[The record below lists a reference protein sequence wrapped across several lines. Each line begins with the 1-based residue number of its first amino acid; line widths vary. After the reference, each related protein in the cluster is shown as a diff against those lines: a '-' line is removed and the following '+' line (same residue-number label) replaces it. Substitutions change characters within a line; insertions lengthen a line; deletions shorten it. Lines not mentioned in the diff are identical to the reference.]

1 MSNHLRRALAAAAL
15 AAAASLAGAQ
25 PPVDLQVVS
34 ATVRDSP
41 VAGAAVTLQRAGT
54 TVASGTSDG
63 QGLVRFTPGVPDD
76 AGTQVTVSKPGYAE
90 LAMRCPC
97 DAAVLALSP
106 AMTDLDGLRI
116 VLDWGRAP
124 ADLDAHL
131 AFPGHH
137 VYFLAKQGGDARL
150 DVDSVRG
157 GGPETITLARRQ
169 PGVRYLYA
177 VHDYSDKDAPATDRL
192 ARSGARVFVYVG
204 QTLVRTYAV
213 PAGTGNFWSVFAI
226 GPDGELQDLDVLKGV
241 SSRDRLQTA
250 DFQDVIDHPAAR
262 PADVG
267 TAARSDALAANAR
280 GEAAYHAGRVDEAIA
295 QYLQAIDLG
304 GAQGQVYSNLGLAF
318 QKAHR
323 VAEAMWANRKAIALA
338 QGPAAAT
345 VRASSHYNNGR
356 LYESARRWD
365 DALREY
371 RAAQAEAAN
380 PVYDHAIAR
389 MQQQGA
395 R

>member
-1 MSNHLRRALAAAAL
+1 
-15 AAAASLAGAQ
+15 
-25 PPVDLQVVS
+25 
-34 ATVRDSP
+34 
-41 VAGAAVTLQRAGT
+41 
-54 TVASGTSDG
+54 
-63 QGLVRFTPGVPDD
+63 
-76 AGTQVTVSKPGYAE
+76 
-90 LAMRCPC
+90 MRCPC

-106 AMTDLDGLRI
+106 AMADLDGLRI
-116 VLDWGRAP
+116 VLDWGKAP

-131 AFPGHH
+131 AFPGNH
-137 VYFLAKQGGDARL
+137 VYFLAKQGAGARL

-157 GGPETITLARRQ
+157 RGPETITLAHRQ

-177 VHDYSDKDAPATDRL
+177 VHDYSDKDDPRTDRL
-192 ARSGARVFVYVG
+192 SRSGARVFVYVG

-226 GPDGELQDLDVLKGV
+226 GPDGEFQDLDVVKGV
-241 SSRDRLQTA
+241 TSRDRLQTA

-262 PADVG
+262 PARLEP
-267 TAARSDALAANAR
+267 AAQTDAHAANAQ

-295 QYLQAIDLG
+295 HYLQAIDLD
-304 GAQGQVYSNLGLAF
+304 AAYGQAYSNLGLAF

-356 LYESARRWD
+356 IYESARQWD

-371 RAAQAEAAN
+371 RAAQAETAN

>member
-1 MSNHLRRALAAAAL
+1 MSNHLRRMLAAAAL
-15 AAAASLAGAQ
+15 AAASLARAHS
-25 PPVDLQVVS
+25 PVDVQVVS
-34 ATVRDSP
+34 ATVQDSP
-41 VAGAAVTLQRAGT
+41 IGGAVVTLQRAGQPPL
-54 TVASGTSDG
+54 SGTSDG
-63 QGLVRFTPGVPDD
+63 QGLVRFTGVADD
-76 AGTQVTVSKPGYAE
+76 ANAQVVVSKPGYAD

-106 AMTDLDGLRI
+106 AMADLDGLRI
-116 VLDWGRAP
+116 VLDWGKAP

-131 AFPGHH
+131 AFPGNH
-137 VYFLAKQGGDARL
+137 VYFLAKQGAGARL

-157 GGPETITLARRQ
+157 RGPETITLAHRQ

-177 VHDYSDKDAPATDRL
+177 VHDYSDKDTPATDRL

-213 PAGTGNFWSVFAI
+213 PAGAGNFWSVFAI
-226 GPDGELQDLDVLKGV
+226 GPDGEFQDLDVVKGV
-241 SSRDRLQTA
+241 TSRDRLQTA
-250 DFQDVIDHPAAR
+250 DFQDVIDHPAVRQASLA
-262 PADVG
+262 PAAQ
-267 TAARSDALAANAR
+267 TDAHAANAQ

-295 QYLQAIDLG
+295 RYLQAVDLD
-304 GAQGQVYSNLGLAF
+304 GAYGQAYSNLGLAF

-338 QGPAAAT
+338 QGPGAAT

-356 LYESARRWD
+356 LYESAHQWD

-371 RAAQAEAAN
+371 VAAQAEAAN
-380 PVYDHAIAR
+380 PVYDHAVAR
-389 MQQQGA
+389 MRQQGA